1 MAAGMQTN
9 VGNLGAGI
17 RPTQAMTGMAK
28 PGTAVAGTAVS
39 GVQTGAPFMA
49 NQNSPI
55 EWINALTDQSV
66 IRSGLHPSIESGYG
80 INDVSKMKP
89 ADPETFTSAELT
101 ELQTEFDRHEELRLA
116 QQQQF
121 AELAQGSGQ
130 RATAPSASRVG
141 GGGGGQMTPLN
152 PAAIPKRNDDILT
165 APFLG
170 RWRNR

>member
-1 MAAGMQTN
+1 MSAGMQPANMQPAN
-9 VGNLGAGI
+9 VGGIGAGK
-17 RPTQAMTGMAK
+17 RPTQAMVGQSHGLATPPELFRQQEAINASAMGANSM
-28 PGTAVAGTAVS
+28 PNIIGQNVVT
-39 GVQTGAPFMA
+39 QTGAELTRA
-49 NQNSPI
+49 NM
-55 EWINALTDQSV
+55 D
-66 IRSGLHPSIESGYG
+66 
-80 INDVSKMKP
+80 
-89 ADPETFTSAELT
+89 ETFSSDDIKK
-101 ELQTEFDRHEELRLA
+101 LQVEFDRHEELRLA
-116 QQQQF
+116 QQKQF

>member
-1 MAAGMQTN
+1 MSAGMQPTN
-9 VGNLGAGI
+9 VGGIGAGK
-17 RPTQAMTGMAK
+17 RPTQAMVGQSHGLATPPELFRQQEAINASAMGSNSM
-28 PGTAVAGTAVS
+28 PNVVT
-39 GVQTGAPFMA
+39 QTGA
-49 NQNSPI
+49 
-55 EWINALTDQSV
+55 
-66 IRSGLHPSIESGYG
+66 
-80 INDVSKMKP
+80 
-89 ADPETFTSAELT
+89 ELT
-101 ELQTEFDRHEELRLA
+101 RANMGETYSSDDIEKLQAEFDRQEQLRLA

-152 PAAIPKRNDDILT
+152 PAAIPKRDDDILT

>member
-1 MAAGMQTN
+1 MSAGMQPTN
-9 VGNLGAGI
+9 VGGLGAGN
-17 RPTQAMTGMAK
+17 RPTQAMVGQSYGLATPPELFRQQEAINASAMGANSM
-28 PGTAVAGTAVS
+28 PNIIGQNVVT
-39 GVQTGAPFMA
+39 QTGAELTKA
-49 NQNSPI
+49 NMGNTYSSN
-55 EWINALTDQSV
+55 EL
-66 IRSGLHPSIESGYG
+66 
-80 INDVSKMKP
+80 
-89 ADPETFTSAELT
+89 AEL
-101 ELQTEFDRHEELRLA
+101 QAEFDRQEKLRLA

-152 PAAIPKRNDDILT
+152 PAAIPKKDDDILT